1 MLFQTISAQ
10 VDQSNKRP
18 YRHNSRRRQACV
30 PGTRICQCIQHGREE
45 HLQFQRYLRIYT
57 FLKVGDLLVFLR
69 ALVERLVNQV
79 FAELLHDYRT
89 VDQGTRSQG
98 RMSSYVGVLGGRAW
112 RTARSLGR
120 C

>member
-1 MLFQTISAQ
+1 M
-10 VDQSNKRP
+10 
-18 YRHNSRRRQACV
+18 
-30 PGTRICQCIQHGREE
+30 
-45 HLQFQRYLRIYT
+45 
-57 FLKVGDLLVFLR
+57 FLR